1 MILDFGVSE
10 DFLSGFTARVIRS
23 STFSCAHSG
32 GVHKKKAVSKEY
44 PVINTMFFMF
54 CEISFYFAKY
64 VILFG
69 K

>member
-1 MILDFGVSE
+1 MILDSGMSE
-10 DFLSGFTARVIRS
+10 DFLSGFTVIRS

-44 PVINTMFFMF
+44 PVVNTMFFMF
-54 CEISFYFAKY
+54 CEVSFYFVKN

>member
-1 MILDFGVSE
+1 MILDFGMSE
-10 DFLSGFTARVIRS
+10 DFLSGFTARHPVEY
-23 STFSCAHSG
+23 FFLGAHSG

-44 PVINTMFFMF
+44 PVVNTMFFMF
-54 CEISFYFAKY
+54 CEVSFYFVKN

>member
-1 MILDFGVSE
+1 MILDFGMSE
-10 DFLSGFTARVIRS
+10 DFLSGFTAASSGRVL
-23 STFSCAHSG
+23 FLGAHSG

-44 PVINTMFFMF
+44 PVVNTMFFMF
-54 CEISFYFAKY
+54 CDVSFYFVKN

>member
-10 DFLSGFTARVIRS
+10 DLLSGFTACHPV
-23 STFSCAHSG
+23 SCAHSG

>member
-10 DFLSGFTARVIRS
+10 DFLSGFTACHPVEYL
-23 STFSCAHSG
+23 SCAHSG